1 MNRNVFR
8 LFKSLLAGSALSISL
23 AAFGATPEKSDAKP
37 AVKVE
42 ALAAKMTASKQ
53 KIAEAEEEKRRIL
66 GSLYSIQKK
75 MKKITSEKSHLTDE
89 LFQAQDGVRNI
100 AKVIANLEKEISQQK
115 VQLRRRL
122 RALYKMSGQGYIG
135 ILFSQ
140 TNSSDLDQ
148 TLRFLKI
155 VTDSDYKLIQS
166 YKKNVAAYTKQK
178 DKLKSQ
184 VERLVGIEKR
194 IKKQEGLLALQ
205 HQSKSKIVSEL
216 DRKRSANLD
225 SIKSIRKKTEGMSD
239 EVMDELLRPSIYE
252 QKGLLPSPIA
262 AAVAQDFGLITDEK
276 FKLKYSHKGWT
287 YAAVTAPVVSIFEGT
302 VARATAVPGYG
313 TTVVIDHGDHYY
325 SVYAHLSHLRAKQ
338 GDTIEKGQPFADA
351 SDSKGIYF
359 EIRHFSEPE
368 NPAIWMST
376 RNAKAVE
383 ASKTSAAMASVD

>member
-1 MNRNVFR
+1 MIRSIFGFLN
-8 LFKSLLAGSALSISL
+8 LLSVGLIISI
-23 AAFGATPEKSDAKP
+23 APAVFGAAAAEP
-37 AVKVE
+37 KVE
-42 ALAAKMTASKQ
+42 VLAAKMSASKQ

-75 MKKITSEKSHLTDE
+75 MKKITSEKNHLTDE
-89 LFQAQDGVRNI
+89 LFQAQDGVKNI
-100 AKVIANLEKEISQQK
+100 AKVIANLETEIGQQK
-115 VQLRRRL
+115 IQLRRRL

-140 TNSSDLDQ
+140 TNAGDLDQ

-166 YKKNVAAYTKQK
+166 YKMNVAAYTKQK
-178 DKLKSQ
+178 NKLKSQ

-194 IKKQEGLLALQ
+194 IKKQEGLLAIQ

-225 SIKSIRKKTEGMSD
+225 SIKSIRKKTEGMAD

-252 QKGLLPSPIA
+252 QKGLLPSPVA
-262 AAVAQDFGLITDEK
+262 SSVAQDFGLIADEK

-287 YAAVTAPVVSIFEGT
+287 YAAVSAPVLSIFEGT
-302 VARATAVPGYG
+302 IAKATRIPGYG

-325 SVYAHLSHLRAKQ
+325 SVYSHLSHLRAKQ
-338 GDTIEKGQPFADA
+338 GDTIEKGQSFGETD
-351 SDSKGIYF
+351 DSKGLYF

-368 NPAIWMST
+368 NPALWIATTKESHH
-376 RNAKAVE
+376 E
-383 ASKTSAAMASVD
+383 AQGY

>member
-1 MNRNVFR
+1 M
-8 LFKSLLAGSALSISL
+8 KSLIFCFSLLLTSVTFAESA
-23 AAFGATPEKSDAKP
+23 
-37 AVKVE
+37 KVE
-42 ALAAKMTASKQ
+42 VLAAKMSASKQ

-89 LFQAQDGVRNI
+89 LFQAQDGVKNV

-122 RALYKMSGQGYIG
+122 RALYKMSGQGYLG

-166 YKKNVAAYTKQK
+166 YKQNVATYTKQK
-178 DKLKSQ
+178 NKLKSQ

-225 SIKSIRKKTEGMSD
+225 RIKSIRKTTEGMGD

-252 QKGLLPSPIA
+252 QKGLLTLPVA
-262 AAVAQDFGLITDEK
+262 AAVTQDFGLISEEK
-276 FKLKYSHKGWT
+276 FKIKYAHKGWT
-287 YAAVTAPVVSIFEGT
+287 FAAVSAPVLSIFEGT
-302 VARATAVPGYG
+302 VAKATRVPGYG

-338 GDTIEKGQPFADA
+338 GDTIEKGQTFAETDA
-351 SDSKGIYF
+351 SRGLYF

-368 NPAIWMST
+368 NPALWMAS
-376 RNAKAVE
+376 AKSSE
-383 ASKTSAAMASVD
+383 KMAAASVD